1 MSKHRNVDMRSP
13 PRQKD
18 PHVLR
23 MQLCMA
29 LVGLDVAALA
39 LAFLCAHS
47 LKPVGDSWFTI
58 LTVTILIY
66 LGAALNV
73 GAFGIR
79 ALRDKSFARVAA
91 MRSLLLTFGALFLI
105 SYFFQAEQ
113 RLPRLLLIVTMIS
126 SAVFVLVVR
135 RTVSALVARWW
146 KDALIVELLVVDD
159 VEPDVPLHLR
169 RIDAAA
175 CNLVPDL
182 RDPTML
188 DRFAQLTRRADRVVV
203 ACPAS
208 RRKNWAMMLKGV
220 NILGEIMVDDMDAI
234 GAIGLS
240 RYDRHTTLTVAAGPL
255 DPGQR
260 IAKRLFDLALCV
272 PALIALAPLLVLVAI
287 AVKIDSP
294 GPVLFRQRRVGRSNA
309 FFEIMK
315 FRSMHVTQ
323 NDSDGNLS
331 TQRRDKRVTRIGNII
346 RRTSIDELPQL
357 FNVLFGSMSLVGPR
371 PHALGSMA
379 GDHLFWDV
387 DERYWHRHVLKPGI
401 TGLAQ
406 VRGFRGATH
415 QREDLTGRLQA
426 DLEYAAEWSIRRDV
440 SILLATF
447 KVIVHHNTY

>member
-1 MSKHRNVDMRSP
+1 MSKHRNINMRTP

-18 PHVLR
+18 LHLLR

-29 LVGLDVAALA
+29 LVVLDVGALA
-39 LAFLCAHS
+39 LAFLFAHS
-47 LKPVGDSWFTI
+47 LKPGGDSWIAI
-58 LTVTILIY
+58 LTVTVLIY

-79 ALRDKSFARVAA
+79 ALRDKSFARAGIL
-91 MRSLLLTFGALFLI
+91 RSLLLTFGALFLI
-105 SYFFQAEQ
+105 SYFFQVEQ
-113 RLPRLLLIVTMIS
+113 RLPRLWLIVMMIS
-126 SAVFVLVVR
+126 SAVFVLFVR
-135 RTVSALVARWW
+135 RTVSAVVARWW
-146 KDALIVELLVVDD
+146 KDALIVELLVVDE
-159 VEPDVPLHLR
+159 VEPDVPSHLL
-169 RIDAAA
+169 RIDAIA

-188 DRFAQLTRRADRVVV
+188 DRFAQLTRRADRVVI
-203 ACPAS
+203 ACPPS

-220 NILGEIMVDDMDAI
+220 NILGEIMVDDMDVI

-240 RYDRHTTLTVAAGPL
+240 RFDRHTTLTVAAGPL

-260 IAKRLFDLALCV
+260 IAKRLFDLCICI
-272 PALIALAPLLVLVAI
+272 PALIVLAPLLILIAI
-287 AVKIDSP
+287 AVKFDSP
-294 GPVLFRQRRVGRSNA
+294 GPILFRQRRVGRSNA

-315 FRSMHVTQ
+315 FRSMHVAQ
-323 NDSDGNLS
+323 SDNDGSLS
-331 TQRRDKRVTRIGNII
+331 TQRGDKRVTRVGNLI

-426 DLEYAAEWSIRRDV
+426 DLEYAADWSIRRDL

-447 KVIVHHNTY
+447 KVIIHHNTF

>member
-1 MSKHRNVDMRSP
+1 MRP
-13 PRQKD
+13 TPRQKD
-18 PHVLR
+18 LHLLR
-23 MQLCMA
+23 MQLCIA
-29 LVGLDVAALA
+29 LVGLDVGALA
-39 LAFLCAHS
+39 LAFSFAHF
-47 LKPVGDSWFTI
+47 LKPGGDSWLAI

-66 LGAALNV
+66 LGSALNV

-79 ALRDKSFARVAA
+79 ALRDKSFGRAGAL
-91 MRSLLLTFGALFLI
+91 RSLLLTFGALFLI
-105 SYFFQAEQ
+105 SYFFQVEQ
-113 RLPRLLLIVTMIS
+113 RLPRLWLIMMMIS
-126 SAVFVLVVR
+126 SAAFVLVVR
-135 RTVSALVARWW
+135 RTFSAVVARWW
-146 KDALIVELLVVDD
+146 KDALVVELLVVDE
-159 VEPDVPLHLR
+159 VEPDVPPHLR

-203 ACPAS
+203 ACPPS

-220 NILGEIMVDDMDAI
+220 NILGEIMVDDMDGI

-260 IAKRLFDLALCV
+260 ITKRLFDLCICI
-272 PALIALAPLLVLVAI
+272 PALIMLAPLLVLIAI
-287 AVKIDSP
+287 AVKLDSP

-315 FRSMHVTQ
+315 FRSMHVAQT
-323 NDSDGNLS
+323 DSDGSLS
-331 TQRRDKRVTRIGNII
+331 TQRGDKRVTRVGNII

-426 DLEYAAEWSIRRDV
+426 DLEYAADWSIRRDL

-447 KVIVHHNTY
+447 KVIIHHNTF